1 MSLKQSA
8 MSGIMQKEVMISK
21 LDSQRLRERIALTKT
36 TKESYALLNEISKA
50 VIVEPQEIPADVVT
64 MNSIVQFQFSKKAW
78 EMQIVYPEDADIQK
92 NKVSIFAPIAAA
104 MIGYRKGDV
113 VDWSVPGGNIQLE
126 ILNIIYQPEAAGDFH
141 L

>member
-1 MSLKQSA
+1 
-8 MSGIMQKEVMISK
+8 MSGIMQKEIILSK
-21 LDSQRLRERIALTKT
+21 LDSQRLRERISLTKT

-64 MNSIVQFQFSKKAW
+64 MNSIVQFQYSKKAW

-104 MIGYRKGDV
+104 LIGYKKGDV
-113 VDWSVPGGNIQLE
+113 VDWSVPGGSIQLE